1 MTGDSNNRRPP
12 HNNNSASYPTKSL
25 DDRWQD
31 ESIHVVR
38 SGVASPTSEDLVED
52 EVPEGSTHSAHDTSR
67 TPASLTV
74 LVADDHPVVREGLI
88 TIINRQQ
95 DMHVIAE
102 AVNGRE
108 AVDRFLAQRPDVA
121 LIDLRMPGIDGIE
134 AVIEIWEKTD
144 SPHLVI
150 LTTYAMEED
159 IYRAMHA
166 GALGYVLKSAATG
179 ELVECIR
186 TVAKGNSWVPPT
198 VGAKLANR
206 VANRELTMR
215 EGEVLRLMAGGKS
228 NKEIGVA
235 LNISEGT
242 VKVHMTHILEKLK
255 AGGRTEAI
263 ALAVRKGLVTLD
275 PASAA

>member
-1 MTGDSNNRRPP
+1 MAANSNNRPP
-12 HNNNSASYPTKSL
+12 RNNNSASYPTKSL

-31 ESIHVVR
+31 ESIHIVR
-38 SGVASPTSEDLVED
+38 SGEASPMSEDLVED

-88 TIINRQQ
+88 TIINRQP

-102 AVNGRE
+102 AANGRE

-121 LIDLRMPGIDGIE
+121 LIDLRMPGIDGVE

>member
-1 MTGDSNNRRPP
+1 MAANSNNRPP
-12 HNNNSASYPTKSL
+12 RNHNSASYPTKSL

-31 ESIHVVR
+31 ESIHIVR
-38 SGVASPTSEDLVED
+38 SGEASPMSEDLVED

-102 AVNGRE
+102 AANGRE

-121 LIDLRMPGIDGIE
+121 LIDLRMPGIDGVE

-215 EGEVLRLMAGGKS
+215 EGEVLRLMADGKS

>member
-1 MTGDSNNRRPP
+1 M
-12 HNNNSASYPTKSL
+12 
-25 DDRWQD
+25 
-31 ESIHVVR
+31 
-38 SGVASPTSEDLVED
+38 SEDLVED

-88 TIINRQQ
+88 TIINRQP

-102 AVNGRE
+102 AANGRE
-108 AVDRFLAQRPDVA
+108 AVDRFVAQRPDVA
-121 LIDLRMPGIDGIE
+121 LIDLRMPGIDGVE